1 MLCFCLVTLL
11 GIICLKYLRITT
23 KKTKFTNSFQVIKKD
38 MAQAIDE
45 ISNLLENIKL
55 AKDNFLGKDLSV
67 ERNFCYAVS
76 EQVGKVLK
84 DCEVSTFLCKNIMA
98 ICFETFALNEST
110 GKKLLKV
117 TDEMVDKHFF
127 KNDGLLQLGW
137 CSQYKI
143 DSRIMHYLCSRIMHY
158 LRPLINEIV
167 KTYIVE
173 FYWLNNS
180 KN

>member
-1 MLCFCLVTLL
+1 
-11 GIICLKYLRITT
+11 
-23 KKTKFTNSFQVIKKD
+23 

-76 EQVGKVLK
+76 EQVGKVFK

-143 DSRIMHYLCSRIMHY
+143 DSRIMHYP
-158 LRPLINEIV
+158 RPLINKIV
-167 KTYIVE
+167 KTPIAE